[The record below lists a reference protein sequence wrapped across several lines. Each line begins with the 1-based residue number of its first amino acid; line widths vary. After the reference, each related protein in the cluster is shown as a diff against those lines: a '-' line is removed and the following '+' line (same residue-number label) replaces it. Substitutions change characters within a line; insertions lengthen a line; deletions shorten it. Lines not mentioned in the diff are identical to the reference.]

1 MEAAPPRLM
10 DGVGGG
16 GGAREGWAVS
26 GGGAGPGHFPF
37 CPPPC
42 VTTGEELRR
51 QVLVSHRG
59 SVLSFG
65 EGRPS
70 LVEVRCLPSHLT
82 PWNPLQGTPGNQVNQ
97 ASISPRAPSFMA
109 IHSQV

>member
-1 MEAAPPRLM
+1 MEAAPPRLV

-26 GGGAGPGHFPF
+26 GWGVLGHFAF

-42 VTTGEELRR
+42 VTTGEELGR
-51 QVLVSHRG
+51 QVPVSHRG

-65 EGRPS
+65 ERRPS
-70 LVEVRCLPSHLT
+70 LVEVGVSPFPSHTLES
-82 PWNPLQGTPGNQVNQ
+82 PAGN
-97 ASISPRAPSFMA
+97 SR
-109 IHSQV
+109 